1 MNFLIYVVNVSS
13 RRALTHE
20 FKSFEVPFLST
31 DDPRFL
37 WLKYQILRYFEDWLV
52 TTEVKDQEYMKSQ
65 RSKK

>member
-13 RRALTHE
+13 RRALTYE